1 MICRLSQTILIVNK
15 ESERELKREII
26 LRLSSAEVQC
36 RYALFSKLVNFG
48 YMKKKLM
55 ARALL
60 QIALIKKYG
69 LT

>member
-1 MICRLSQTILIVNK
+1 MICRLSQTIVNK

-48 YMKKKLM
+48 YMKKKTDG
-55 ARALL
+55 
-60 QIALIKKYG
+60 KSV
-69 LT
+69 TSNCFN